1 MNFLKITHPDQTCEF
16 IPGYTA
22 SVSLSAPQ
30 SVGNLVV
37 NRGKITSVSYE
48 KVVNGNI
55 TYVTDTPA
63 PWNST
68 NDKYEFGELT
78 HDGFFNIAFSN

>member
-1 MNFLKITHPDQTCEF
+1 MNFLRITHPDKTSEF

-22 SVSLSAPQ
+22 SVSLSAPTV
-30 SVGNLVV
+30 VGNLIT
-37 NRGKITSVSYE
+37 NRGRITSVSYE
-48 KVVNGNI
+48 KIVSGSLI
-55 TYVTDTPA
+55 YVTDTPA
-63 PWNST
+63 PWNGS